1 MLLRD
6 FLNEFELDYAQAP
19 SRMKNFRFEKL
30 KNNKV
35 IIIGEGNDTF
45 TRAIIYSF
53 LNLNDQNKLN
63 IEVNLVPISEVD
75 KKIYIADLLNRKD
88 FKITNLES
96 LLECDFIICTGLC
109 NKKIEDSVGKYTG
122 LINLYTNVFES
133 ISKIKFKKFIFM
145 SDYRVNGN
153 IPNKLIASEYEIF
166 SNSNID
172 DNFEQ
177 ILLQNLEAL
186 CACYSKQYNFN
197 YNILRCSLAYGP
209 FISFSD
215 NFLYD
220 FIKQAVEEK
229 DINIEE
235 RNLSFVYINDILTA
249 IFYVMQHCPHNKVF
263 NVEGLESTV
272 CSTELASLLAKNNL
286 INAKINI
293 LSNNDNKSINN
304 LAINSLKLRHYGWNP
319 EISLEDGLILLKKS
333 IYNSDEIFIFED
345 TYQGKLEE
353 VHNILLAYL
362 LEIDRICK
370 KHNIN
375 YFLAGGTLLGAIRHK
390 GFIPWDDDADVMM
403 LREDYDKFIKIVQSE
418 LPSNLFL
425 QLPSTEKINHQVFAK
440 IRINNTLFS
449 TKFTGQFLDMHNGI
463 FIDILAQDKTGKSKL
478 SQKMHIYATLLTRS
492 MVFNKWGKTDIKTCG
507 RFPIMCKLLNMAKN
521 ILPMNF
527 LEFIQNKVILLHK
540 NNKKSKY
547 LYDGMGRNLRRGAFP
562 QEWLKDVIYVDFE
575 GRKFPVPKEYDKY
588 LTYLYGDYMQMIP
601 VSQRKLS
608 HSIVLMDLGE
618 YVNFKIN

>member
-1 MLLRD
+1 M
-6 FLNEFELDYAQAP
+6 
-19 SRMKNFRFEKL
+19 
-30 KNNKV
+30 
-35 IIIGEGNDTF
+35 
-45 TRAIIYSF
+45 
-53 LNLNDQNKLN
+53 
-63 IEVNLVPISEVD
+63 
-75 KKIYIADLLNRKD
+75 
-88 FKITNLES
+88 
-96 LLECDFIICTGLC
+96 
-109 NKKIEDSVGKYTG
+109 
-122 LINLYTNVFES
+122 
-133 ISKIKFKKFIFM
+133 
-145 SDYRVNGN
+145 
-153 IPNKLIASEYEIF
+153 
-166 SNSNID
+166 
-172 DNFEQ
+172 
-177 ILLQNLEAL
+177 
-186 CACYSKQYNFN
+186 
-197 YNILRCSLAYGP
+197 
-209 FISFSD
+209 
-215 NFLYD
+215 
-220 FIKQAVEEK
+220 
-229 DINIEE
+229 
-235 RNLSFVYINDILTA
+235 
-249 IFYVMQHCPHNKVF
+249 
-263 NVEGLESTV
+263 
-272 CSTELASLLAKNNL
+272 
-286 INAKINI
+286 
-293 LSNNDNKSINN
+293 
-304 LAINSLKLRHYGWNP
+304 
-319 EISLEDGLILLKKS
+319 
-333 IYNSDEIFIFED
+333 
-345 TYQGKLEE
+345 
-353 VHNILLAYL
+353 
-362 LEIDRICK
+362 EIDRICK

-492 MVFNKWGKTDIKTCG
+492 MVFNKWGKTDIKTGG